1 VLPCALER
9 SRSRRFANGQL
20 TRQRRSSRRSASADT
35 RWGAEDHPPAGADR
49 AATRS
54 TEPELNRRLRAAG
67 SPAISVL
74 AHPGYTATN
83 LQTSGPTGLLNL
95 SGRIGNLLRAQHV
108 TMGALNQLYAATAPA
123 VQGGEFYGPDGR
135 GENRGH
141 PKLVKPVPSA
151 TDTDAARRLWEVSE
165 KLTGFSFAP

>member
-1 VLPCALER
+1 MLFGLE
-9 SRSRRFANGQL
+9 L
-20 TRQRRSSRRSASADT
+20 D
-35 RWGAEDHPPAGADR
+35 
-49 AATRS
+49 
-54 TEPELNRRLRAAG
+54 RRLRAAY

-95 SGRIGNLLRAQHV
+95 SGRIGNLLMAQHV
-108 TMGALNQLYAATAPA
+108 TKGSLDQLCAATAPA

-141 PKLVKPVPSA
+141 PKLVKPVASA
-151 TDTDAARRLWEVSE
+151 TDPGTARRLWEVSE
-165 KLTGFSFAP
+165 KLTGLSFAP